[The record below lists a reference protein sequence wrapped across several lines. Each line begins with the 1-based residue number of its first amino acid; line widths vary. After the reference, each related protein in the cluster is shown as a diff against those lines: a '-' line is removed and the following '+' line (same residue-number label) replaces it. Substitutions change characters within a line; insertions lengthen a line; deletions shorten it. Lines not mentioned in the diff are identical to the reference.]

1 MVGVI
6 PPQPGE
12 QRISSATAALSAN
25 DDDDDDDDY
34 GDYDASSISS
44 SSKNKHSV
52 VSSEQ
57 VDIVDNYCDSEDE
70 LSKTVLIAAT
80 SFASVKREPP
90 FVKKEVTFSTVV
102 DDCGDSAGAGTSDN
116 GNDNGVDVDVDV
128 DDDVGDNDDDNISKE
143 NLLDKNEATSSTT
156 TKKTV
161 HRLPI
166 TPTAL
171 ISAAASTSAASS
183 STTTVVVKQQ
193 AKTNDN
199 YTQSSS
205 IPPPP
210 SNGLDRQ
217 QAGLV
222 RPNPGAYAITHPD
235 FQQENNDND
244 NNNNDS
250 STSESETETGSTTTI
265 EPPPLLT
272 ATTTATTMVTTDT
285 DQILYDRYENNNPT
299 IQNEDGNN
307 EDNGGGAT
315 SLIEAELVKPTIF
328 ALDISPIDE
337 VAKKK
342 RKKKIQ
348 ISIFVG
354 FIVVVI
360 ICVVSTVLVN
370 KRNGRSIQEKFKDE
384 HDYECFDSTGELNLA
399 QVRDFIATNYTS
411 TKDTYVICSNTPIN
425 IGDPNKNG
433 VVKNGDSPLF
443 ILTSNTTVQCD
454 DTYSTDDNKLCVING
469 GWTQVIIFVG
479 RIEDWMVWF
488 RNEGKDLV
496 LTEEDVKVFYHSLSM
511 QRYDNVT
518 IRGLTF
524 TGNLVNGRNTFGQ
537 SIIMNRTGNILL
549 DECIWR
555 DMTAPTGVVLVAVTS
570 KDSPT
575 TTNNVT
581 KLSTQVT
588 IRNSQFT
595 NIEYNHQ
602 LIGVY
607 NQILVLNNTT
617 FENITIDHYSPP
629 CSGKYWDVESELI
642 DEKNDTD
649 CLYLMACVGDA
660 RCDIQDCCQT
670 NIDAS
675 DDEFSYDDNNSNEN
689 DEWLYKSK
697 TATVRI
703 DDQSKECGFD

>member
-6 PPQPGE
+6 PPQSGE
-12 QRISSATAALSAN
+12 QRINSATAALTAN
-25 DDDDDDDDY
+25 DEDDDCDY
-34 GDYDASSISS
+34 GDYDDDISS
-44 SSKNKHSV
+44 SKKKHSV

-57 VDIVDNYCDSEDE
+57 ADIVDNYCASKDE
-70 LSKTVLIAAT
+70 FSKTVLIAAT

-90 FVKKEVTFSTVV
+90 FVEKEEKLNTVV
-102 DDCGDSAGAGTSDN
+102 DDCDDSAGAGAGACD
-116 GNDNGVDVDVDV
+116 NDNGADVNVNVDV
-128 DDDVGDNDDDNISKE
+128 DDDVGEIDDDGISK
-143 NLLDKNEATSSTT
+143 KNIQNVSTA
-156 TKKTV
+156 
-161 HRLPI
+161 
-166 TPTAL
+166 TAL
-171 ISAAASTSAASS
+171 ISASASASS
-183 STTTVVVKQQ
+183 STTIVGVKQQ

-235 FQQENNDND
+235 FHQENNDNN

-307 EDNGGGAT
+307 DDKGGGAT

-337 VAKKK
+337 VAIKK
-342 RKKKIQ
+342 RKGKIQ

-360 ICVVSTVLVN
+360 ICVVSKGLVD
-370 KRNGRSIQEKFKDE
+370 KRNVRTIQEIFKDE
-384 HDYECFDSTGELNLA
+384 HGYDCFDSTGELNLA
-399 QVRDFIATNYTS
+399 QVKDFIATNYTE
-411 TKDTYVICSNTPIN
+411 TKHTYVICPNTTIN
-425 IGDPNKNG
+425 IGDQNEYT
-433 VVKNGDSPLF
+433 VMNGDSPLF
-443 ILTSNTTVQCD
+443 ILNSNTTVQCD
-454 DTYSTDDNKLCVING
+454 DTYSKDNDTPCVLNG
-469 GWTQVIIFVG
+469 GWFQVAMGENVA

-496 LTEEDVKVFYHSLSM
+496 LTEDDVKVFYHSLSM

-524 TGNLVNGRNTFGQ
+524 TGNLVNGQNTFGQ
-537 SIIMNRTGNILL
+537 SIMVKRTGNILL
-549 DECIWR
+549 DECIWK
-555 DMTAPTGVVLVAVTS
+555 DMTAPTGVILVAATS
-570 KDSPT
+570 KDSPFS
-575 TTNNVT
+575 NNIVT
-581 KLSTQVT
+581 ELSIQLT

-607 NQILVLNNTT
+607 NQILVLKNTT
-617 FENITIDHYSPP
+617 FENIRIDHYSPP
-629 CSGKYWDVESELI
+629 CSGRYGNVESELI
-642 DEKNDTD
+642 DDKNDTD
-649 CLYLMACVGDA
+649 CKYFLACVGDA

-670 NIDAS
+670 NIVAS
-675 DDEFSYDDNNSNEN
+675 DDEFLYDDNNSNEN